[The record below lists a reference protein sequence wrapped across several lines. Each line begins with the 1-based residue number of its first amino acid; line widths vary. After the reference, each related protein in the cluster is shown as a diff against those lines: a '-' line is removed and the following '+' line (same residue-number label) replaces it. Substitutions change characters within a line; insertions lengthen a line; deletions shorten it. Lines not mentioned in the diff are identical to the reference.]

1 MDRLVRAGFIHEP
14 QLEFGTGSHVDIRF
28 GMMNHGPL
36 DALSE
41 LAPEKI
47 RLGIVGTAKDVEGV
61 HAWMER
67 IGRGVDAKQ
76 SRQPNLFPRFPGFGE
91 DSSLKAPLVSE
102 PRLHGIVKQRELDV
116 LFKSNHRYRVI
127 EEAAG
132 MFLSE
137 MRRLAEKSSVDVLV
151 CAVLDGL
158 LDYDERDEP
167 VRDEDPEGDTDDPDS
182 ADRERADLNFH
193 HLLKARAM
201 DLRIPVQL
209 LQPSTYDESRR
220 RPQKRRADRA
230 RRLQDEAT
238 RAWNVYTALYYK
250 AGGTP
255 WRLERDPGE
264 LTACYVGVSFYKTLD
279 RSQLRTST
287 AQVFNERGDGI
298 VLRGGEAK
306 LSKDDRQVHLAEGDA
321 YELLDNALKT
331 YREEHKTLP
340 ARLVLH
346 KTSPHNGA
354 ELAGFGEALRSHG
367 VDSADFLSL
376 ARSYTRLFRGGEYP
390 PLRGTFLTLDERA
403 HLLYTRGSV
412 DFFRTYPGMYV
423 PRPLL
428 LRCEEVE
435 QTPTFL
441 AREALALTKMNWN
454 NSQFDN
460 GDPITLR
467 AARNVGDILKY
478 IEGGPQPRYS
488 YYM

>member
-1 MDRLVRAGFIHEP
+1 MRAGFIHEP
-14 QLEFGTGSHVDIRF
+14 RLEFAAGAHVDIRF

-36 DALSE
+36 DIRNE
-41 LAPEKI
+41 LAPEKV

-61 HAWMER
+61 HAWVER
-67 IGRGVDAKQ
+67 IGRGIKAKE

-91 DSSLKAPLVSE
+91 GSSLEAPLVSD
-102 PRLHGIVKQRELDV
+102 PQLHGIVKQRELDG
-116 LFKSNHRYRVI
+116 LFKSTDRNRVV

-137 MRRLAEKSSVDVLV
+137 MRRLTEKGSVDVLV
-151 CAVLDGL
+151 CAVPEGL
-158 LDYDERDEP
+158 LDYDER
-167 VRDEDPEGDTDDPDS
+167 EDRAPEENSREEGHTS
-182 ADRERADLNFH
+182 ADTERERANLDFH

-201 DLRIPVQL
+201 ELRVPVQL
-209 LQPSTYDESRR
+209 LLPSTYDETRLRR
-220 RPQKRRADRA
+220 QKRRTDRV
-230 RRLQDEAT
+230 RKLQDEAT
-238 RAWNVYTALYYK
+238 RAWNIYTALYYK

-264 LTACYVGVSFYKTLD
+264 LTACYVGVSFYRTLD

-306 LSKDDRQVHLAEGDA
+306 LSKDDRQVHLAEEDA
-321 YELLDNALKT
+321 RELLNNALRT

-346 KTSPHNGA
+346 KTSPHNNE
-354 ELAGFGEALRSHG
+354 ELSGFGEAMRANG

-376 ARSYTRLFRGGEYP
+376 GRSYTRLFRGGDYP
-390 PLRGTFLTLDERA
+390 PLRGTFLTLDEHA
-403 HLLYTRGSV
+403 HLLYTKGSV
-412 DFFRTYPGMYV
+412 DFFRTYPGLYV

-454 NSQFDN
+454 NTQFDN

-467 AARNVGDILKY
+467 AARSVGDILKY
-478 IEGGPQPRYS
+478 VEEDPQPRYS

>member
-1 MDRLVRAGFIHEP
+1 MRAGFIHEP
-14 QLEFGTGSHVDIRF
+14 QLEFATGAHVDIRF
-28 GMMNHGPL
+28 GMMNHGSL
-36 DALSE
+36 DALGE
-41 LAPEKI
+41 LAPEKV
-47 RLGIVGTAKDVEGV
+47 RLGIVGTAQDVEGV
-61 HAWMER
+61 HTWFER
-67 IGRGVDAKQ
+67 IGDGIEAKE

-91 DSSLKAPLVSE
+91 DSNLRAPLVSE
-102 PRLHGIVKQRELDV
+102 FTLHGIVKQRELDK
-116 LFKSNHRYRVI
+116 LFRSNDRYRVI
-127 EEAAG
+127 EQAAE

-137 MRRLAEKSSVDVLV
+137 MRRLTEKGAVDVLV
-151 CAVLDGL
+151 CAVPDVL

-167 VRDEDPEGDTDDPDS
+167 VQDDGPQGDADS
-182 ADRERADLNFH
+182 SGDSERELPDLNFH

-201 DLRIPVQL
+201 DLRVPVQL
-209 LQPSTYDESRR
+209 LQPSTYDPTRLRR
-220 RPQKRRADRA
+220 QKRRTDRT

-255 WRLERDPGE
+255 WRLERDPAE
-264 LTACYVGVSFYKTLD
+264 LTACYVGVSFYRTLD
-279 RSQLRTST
+279 ESQLRTST

-306 LSKDDRQVHLAEGDA
+306 LSKEDRQVHLSEEDA
-321 YELLDNALKT
+321 YELLNNALKT
-331 YREEHKTLP
+331 YRDEHKTLP

-346 KTSPHNGA
+346 KTSPHNAG
-354 ELAGFGEALRSHG
+354 ELSGFGEALRANG

-376 ARSYTRLFRGGEYP
+376 ARSATRLFRIGEYP
-390 PLRGTFLTLDERA
+390 PLRGTFLTLDDRT

-428 LRCEEVE
+428 IRCEETE
-435 QTPTFL
+435 QTPAFL
-441 AREALALTKMNWN
+441 AREVLGLTKMNWN

-467 AARNVGDILKY
+467 AARSVGNILKY
-478 IEGGPQPRYS
+478 IEGSPQPRYS

>member
-1 MDRLVRAGFIHEP
+1 MRADFIHEP
-14 QLEFGTGSHVDIRF
+14 RLEFASGTHVDIRF

-36 DALSE
+36 DVLNE

-61 HAWMER
+61 HAWVER
-67 IGRGVDAKQ
+67 IGRGIEAKQ

-91 DSSLKAPLVSE
+91 GSGIETPLVSD
-102 PRLHGIVKQRELDV
+102 PRLHGVVKQRELDV
-116 LFKSNHRYRVI
+116 LFKSDDRYRVI
-127 EEAAG
+127 EETAG

-137 MRRLAEKSSVDVLV
+137 MRRLTEKGSVDVLV
-151 CAVLDGL
+151 CAVPDGL

-167 VRDEDPEGDTDDPDS
+167 VRDENPHEDAGDS
-182 ADRERADLNFH
+182 ANAERERADLNFH

-201 DLRIPVQL
+201 DLRVPVQL
-209 LQPSTYDESRR
+209 LQPSTYDETRQ
-220 RPQKRRADRA
+220 RPQKRRTDKT

-255 WRLERDPGE
+255 WRLERDPGD
-264 LTACYVGVSFYKTLD
+264 LTACYVGVSFYRTLD

-298 VLRGGEAK
+298 VLRGGEAE
-306 LSKDDRQVHLAEGDA
+306 LSKDDRQPHLAEADA
-321 YELLDNALKT
+321 HELLDNALKT
-331 YREEHKTLP
+331 YKEEHRTLP

-346 KTSPHNGA
+346 KTSPHNA
-354 ELAGFGEALRSHG
+354 EELLGFGEALRNNG

-376 ARSYTRLFRGGEYP
+376 IRSYTRLFRGGDYP
-390 PLRGTFLTLDERA
+390 PLRGTFLTLDECT
-403 HLLYTRGSV
+403 HLLYTKGSV

-454 NSQFDN
+454 NTQFDN

-478 IEGGPQPRYS
+478 VEGSPQPRYS

>member
-1 MDRLVRAGFIHEP
+1 MRASFIHEP

-36 DALSE
+36 DALGE

-61 HAWMER
+61 HAWMEH
-67 IGRGVDAKQ
+67 IGGGIEAKE

-91 DSSLKAPLVSE
+91 DSSLRAPLVSE
-102 PRLHGIVKQRELDV
+102 SRLHGVVKQRELDN
-116 LFKSNHRYRVI
+116 LFRSTDRYRVI
-127 EEAAG
+127 GEAAEI
-132 MFLSE
+132 FLSE
-137 MRRLAEKSSVDVLV
+137 MRRLTEKGSVDVLV
-151 CAVLDGL
+151 CAVPDGL

-167 VRDEDPEGDTDDPDS
+167 VRDDDPQEEAGASGD
-182 ADRERADLNFH
+182 AERELPDLNFH

-209 LQPSTYDESRR
+209 LQPGTYDPTRLRR
-220 RPQKRRADRA
+220 QKRRTDRT
-230 RRLQDEAT
+230 RKLQDEAT

-279 RSQLRTST
+279 QSQLRTST

-306 LSKDDRQVHLAEGDA
+306 LAKDDRQAHLSEEDA
-321 YELLDNALKT
+321 HELLDNALKT
-331 YREEHKTLP
+331 YRAEHRTLP
-340 ARLVLH
+340 ARVVLH
-346 KTSPHNGA
+346 KTSPHNDA
-354 ELAGFGEALRSHG
+354 ELSGFGEALRANG

-376 ARSYTRLFRGGEYP
+376 ARSSTRLFRSGEYP
-390 PLRGTFLTLDERA
+390 PLRGTFLTLDEHT

-428 LRCEEVE
+428 IRCEEVE
-435 QTPTFL
+435 QTPAFL
-441 AREALALTKMNWN
+441 AREALGLTKMNWN

-467 AARNVGDILKY
+467 AARKVGDILKY
-478 IEGGPQPRYS
+478 VEGSPQPRYS

>member
-1 MDRLVRAGFIHEP
+1 MRAGFIHEP
-14 QLEFGTGSHVDIRF
+14 QLEFATGSHVDIRF

-36 DALSE
+36 DALGE
-41 LAPEKI
+41 LVPEKV

-61 HAWMER
+61 HDWVGR
-67 IGRGVDAKQ
+67 IGRGIEAKE

-91 DSSLKAPLVSE
+91 DSSLRAPLVSE
-102 PRLHGIVKQRELDV
+102 PRLHGIVKQRELDS
-116 LFKSNHRYRVI
+116 LFRSNDRYRVI

-137 MRRLAEKSSVDVLV
+137 MRRLVEKGSVDVLV
-151 CAVLDGL
+151 CAVPDGL
-158 LDYDERDEP
+158 LDYDEREEP
-167 VRDEDPEGDTDDPDS
+167 VRDENAGEGSDGPGD
-182 ADRERADLNFH
+182 AERERADLNFH

-201 DLRIPVQL
+201 DLGAPVQL
-209 LQPSTYDESRR
+209 LQPGTYDPTRLRR
-220 RPQKRRADRA
+220 QKRRKERT

-264 LTACYVGVSFYKTLD
+264 LTACYVGVSFYRTLD

-287 AQVFNERGDGI
+287 AQVFNERGDGV

-306 LSKDDRQVHLAEGDA
+306 LSKDDRQVHLSEEDA
-321 YELLDNALKT
+321 HGLLDNALKT
-331 YREEHKTLP
+331 YRDEHRTLP

-346 KTSPHNGA
+346 KTSPHNEA
-354 ELAGFGEALRSHG
+354 ELSGFGEALRANG

-376 ARSYTRLFRGGEYP
+376 GRSTTRLFRGGEYP
-390 PLRGTFLTLDERA
+390 PLRGTFLTLDERT
-403 HLLYTRGSV
+403 HLVYTRGSV

-428 LRCEEVE
+428 IRCEEVE
-435 QTPTFL
+435 QTPAFL

-454 NSQFDN
+454 NTQFDN

-467 AARNVGDILKY
+467 AARGVGDILKY
-478 IEGGPQPRYS
+478 IEGSPQPRYS
-488 YYM
+488 FYM

>member
-1 MDRLVRAGFIHEP
+1 MRASFIHEP
-14 QLEFGTGSHVDIRF
+14 RLEFAAGAHIDIKF

-36 DALSE
+36 DSLDE

-61 HAWMER
+61 HDWVER
-67 IGRGVDAKQ
+67 IGRGIEAKQ
-76 SRQPNLFPRFPGFGE
+76 SRQPNLFPRFPGYGE
-91 DSSLKAPLVSE
+91 EPSLQAPLVSE
-102 PRLHGIVKQRELDV
+102 PRLHGVVKQRELDA
-116 LFKSNHRYRVI
+116 LFKSDDRYRVI
-127 EEAAG
+127 EETAE

-137 MRRLAEKSSVDVLV
+137 MRRLAEKGSVDVLV
-151 CAVLDGL
+151 CAVPDGL

-167 VRDEDPEGDTDDPDS
+167 VREENPEDADDPGG
-182 ADRERADLNFH
+182 AQRERAELNFH

-201 DLRIPVQL
+201 DLRTPVQL

-220 RPQKRRADRA
+220 RPQKRRADRT

-255 WRLERDPGE
+255 WRLERDRGE
-264 LTACYVGVSFYKTLD
+264 LTSCYVGVSFYRTLD
-279 RSQLRTST
+279 ESQLRTST

-306 LSKDDRQVHLAEGDA
+306 LSKDDRQVHLAEEDA
-321 YELLDNALKT
+321 HELLDNALKT
-331 YREEHKTLP
+331 YKEEHRTLP

-346 KTSPHNGA
+346 KTSPHNEA
-354 ELAGFGEALRSHG
+354 KLSGFGEALKSNG

-376 ARSYTRLFRGGEYP
+376 TRSYTRLFRGGEYP
-390 PLRGTFLTLDERA
+390 PLRGTFLTLDERV
-403 HLLYTRGSV
+403 HLLYTKGSV

-428 LRCEEVE
+428 IRCEEVE
-435 QTPTFL
+435 KTPAFL

-454 NSQFDN
+454 NTQFDN
-460 GDPITLR
+460 GEPITLR

-478 IEGGPQPRYS
+478 VEGTPQPRYS